1 MSLRDVTVWAGTI
14 AQVQTFIEL
23 VRARADGTAAIS
35 AADIRDAAD
44 STWAQLQT
52 DLSFHPKTIIEIA
65 EWKREGGE
73 GS

>member
-14 AQVQTFIEL
+14 AQVQAF
-23 VRARADGTAAIS
+23 
-35 AADIRDAAD
+35 
-44 STWAQLQT
+44 
-52 DLSFHPKTIIEIA
+52 IEIA